1 MNRYKNCT
9 TVTYFTL
16 YSRMQ
21 RLEKRQRMLEKRVLF
36 ALFSFILLASVA
48 AVRLFLLLWQP
59 ASATCQ
65 VGGTTA
71 ISTLPKCKSNTN
83 QSRIHIEH

>member
-9 TVTYFTL
+9 TVTYFSL

-21 RLEKRQRMLEKRVLF
+21 RLEKRVLF

-48 AVRLFLLLWQP
+48 AVHLFLLLWQP

-65 VGGTTA
+65 IGGTSA

-83 QSRIHIEH
+83 QSRIHIEQSFT